1 MIAKSP
7 GHSVPLSEMKTDPGR
22 IVRHVEKTHRPVLL
36 TDRGHGVAVVQAVG
50 DYEAVQEERSFMRA
64 VVAGLADLQAGR
76 DVPLAEVRAK
86 LGLDRERVSKH

>member
-1 MIAKSP
+1 MVAKFP
-7 GHSVPLSEMKTDPGR
+7 EHSVPLSEMKIDPGR

-64 VVAGLADLQAGR
+64 VIAGLADLQAGR
-76 DVPLAEVRAK
+76 DVPLAEVRAM
-86 LGLDRERVSKH
+86 L

>member
-1 MIAKSP
+1 MVAKFP
-7 GHSVPLSEMKTDPGR
+7 EHSVPLSEMKTDPGR

-36 TDRGHGVAVVQAVG
+36 TDRGHGVAVVQAIG

-64 VVAGLADLQAGR
+64 VIAGLADLQAGR

-86 LGLDRERVSKH
+86 LGLGRERVSKH